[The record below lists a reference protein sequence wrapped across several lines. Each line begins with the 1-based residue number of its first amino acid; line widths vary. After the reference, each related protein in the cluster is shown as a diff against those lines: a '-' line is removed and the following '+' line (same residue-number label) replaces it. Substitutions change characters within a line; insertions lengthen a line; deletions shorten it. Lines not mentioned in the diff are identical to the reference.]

1 MAQNSAIEGFIRYQ
15 KAADKSDLTLKS
27 YQSDLVIFAQ
37 WFEQAN
43 GESLRLHK
51 VTPTDLRQY
60 KQHLDQSG
68 FKPQTINRRL
78 CCLKYFL
85 EWGWK
90 TKKISYRLPSPKLVK
105 QMRSAPKWLDKTE
118 QNALLRHM
126 ERYAKPR
133 DIAIVKILMNTGL
146 RVQELCD
153 LTWQDIILTER
164 KGRVVVKRGK
174 GNKYREIPLNKDAR
188 HAFLDL
194 DYQQHAGSD
203 GLIFLGQRGVLSAR
217 GIQLILKRRLQGT
230 ALDDITPHQL
240 RHTFCK
246 NLVNTGVGLEKVA
259 LLAGHESLD
268 TTRLYCQPS
277 LSDLSDA
284 VEKIGEEE

>member
-1 MAQNSAIEGFIRYQ
+1 MAQNKMINAFISYQ
-15 KAADKSDLTLKS
+15 KAADKSDLTLKN
-27 YQSDLVIFAQ
+27 YQSDLVIFAR
-37 WFEQAN
+37 WFEEIN
-43 GESLRLHK
+43 GEPLRLHK
-51 VTPTDLRQY
+51 ITPTDLRQY
-60 KQHLDQSG
+60 KQHLDRAG

-85 EWGWK
+85 EWGWA
-90 TKKISYRLPSPKLVK
+90 TKKISHRLPIPKPIK

-126 ERYAKPR
+126 ERYAKSR
-133 DIAIVKILMNTGL
+133 DVAIVKILMNTGL
-146 RVQELCD
+146 RVQELCH
-153 LTWQDIILTER
+153 LIWKDIILTAR
-164 KGRVVVKRGK
+164 KGHVVVNRGK

-188 HAFLDL
+188 NAFLNL
-194 DYQQHAGSD
+194 GHLQQAGSE
-203 GLIFLGQRGVLSAR
+203 GFIFLGQRGVLSAR
-217 GIQLILKRRLQGT
+217 GIQLMLKHQLKGT
-230 ALDDITPHQL
+230 TLADLTPHQL

-246 NLVNTGVGLEKVA
+246 NLVNAGVGLEKVA
-259 LLAGHESLD
+259 VLAGHESLD